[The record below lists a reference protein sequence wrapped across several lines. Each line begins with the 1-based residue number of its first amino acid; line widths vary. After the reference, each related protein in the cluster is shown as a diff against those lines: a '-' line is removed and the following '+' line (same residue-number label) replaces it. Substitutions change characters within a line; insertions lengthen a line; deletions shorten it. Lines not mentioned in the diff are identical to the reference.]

1 MKISKVLPILLLPTM
16 ILSLSSC
23 TKENSKEDKETIDNI
38 VNKYNKGE
46 VTLPVNADGV
56 YGLSSTIAVSATTE
70 ELGVLSLNGSANV
83 KMSEE
88 RLYGTLSA
96 AGSLTSTA
104 KAKQELAGEAEVE
117 ISDKIY
123 LGAKLT
129 KVPDELSLLRLML
142 KIKGNDAD
150 VSIDD
155 IFDNFN
161 FDGFPTGST
170 LPGLNLSEK
179 ILTDID
185 TELARTQDELTYSVT
200 KENDKTI
207 ISFTYNTKGLTSVL
221 NKERDEIESS
231 TSNEI
236 AVSSYVVG
244 ENSSLNFTIKL
255 DSGYFLSS
263 LSTDAKITS
272 LDISTTRADTT
283 TQMKVTDISS
293 TTNLSLVLGGTV
305 GEIKNKDT
313 EYKEDIGKQID
324 SIVETIKAFIK

>member
-1 MKISKVLPILLLPTM
+1 
-16 ILSLSSC
+16 
-23 TKENSKEDKETIDNI
+23 
-38 VNKYNKGE
+38 
-46 VTLPVNADGV
+46 
-56 YGLSSTIAVSATTE
+56 
-70 ELGVLSLNGSANV
+70 
-83 KMSEE
+83 
-88 RLYGTLSA
+88 
-96 AGSLTSTA
+96 
-104 KAKQELAGEAEVE
+104 
-117 ISDKIY
+117 
-123 LGAKLT
+123 
-129 KVPDELSLLRLML
+129 ML

-221 NKERDEIESS
+221 NKARDEIESS

-255 DSGYFLSS
+255 DSGYFLS
-263 LSTDAKITS
+263 
-272 LDISTTRADTT
+272 
-283 TQMKVTDISS
+283 
-293 TTNLSLVLGGTV
+293 
-305 GEIKNKDT
+305 
-313 EYKEDIGKQID
+313 
-324 SIVETIKAFIK
+324 